1 MEHVVISSGT
11 IGISDVTLLMNSFYN
26 SVYTFW
32 KLSDD
37 ENVKL
42 IILCSISPD
51 NTSYMDISI
60 LKIVILRECLNVIII
75 LSDIN
80 ILI

>member
-37 ENVKL
+37 DDVKL
-42 IILCSISPD
+42 IILCSISAD
-51 NTSYMDISI
+51 NTRYFNIED
-60 LKIVILRECLNVIII
+60 KVILRECLNVIII
-75 LSDIN
+75 LSDID
-80 ILI
+80 III

>member
-51 NTSYMDISI
+51 SPD
-60 LKIVILRECLNVIII
+60 
-75 LSDIN
+75 
-80 ILI
+80 